1 MSAKPVVILC
11 AVATLTL
18 PLAAQDHARRVGVG
32 ISVPDIGV
40 FLPINVGAHF
50 RRAPYVDF
58 LSARADYPVTSD
70 TAWDSHTIVGLGVF
84 SVAHPQ
90 ERLNMYLGPRFGLL
104 HGSTRVNGSAGQTST
119 TSSGWFIAGA
129 IGGEDS
135 PAPAF
140 SVGAEAKI
148 QYDHTSSSSS
158 GSNRNC
164 SKLYSRSWVLSRA
177 LFVRFSTLAR
187 LG

>member
-40 FLPINVGAHF
+40 FLPINVSAHF
-50 RRAPYVDF
+50 RLEPYVDF
-58 LSARADYPVTSD
+58 LSARADYPVSSD
-70 TAWDSHTIVGLGVF
+70 TAWDSHTLVGLGVF

-90 ERLNMYLGPRFGLL
+90 ERLNMYFGPRFGLL

-119 TSSGWFIAGA
+119 TSSGGFIAGA
-129 IGGEDS
+129 IGGEDK
-135 PAPAF
+135 PGPVLG
-140 SVGAEAKI
+140 VG
-148 QYDHTSSSSS
+148 
-158 GSNRNC
+158 
-164 SKLYSRSWVLSRA
+164 RA
-177 LFVRFSTLAR
+177 
-187 LG
+187 GQGPYE

>member
-40 FLPINVGAHF
+40 LLAINVSTHF
-50 RRAPYVDF
+50 RLEPYVDF

-70 TAWDSHTIVGLGVF
+70 TAWDSHTVIGLGVF

-90 ERLNMYLGPRFGLL
+90 ERLNMYFGPRFGLL

-129 IGGEDS
+129 IGGEYS

-158 GSNRNC
+158 GST
-164 SKLYSRSWVLSRA
+164 SIGPSLYARSWFSSGA
-177 LFVRFSTLAR
+177 LFVRFYP
-187 LG
+187 